1 MRAPRI
7 VILAVVLSSALA
19 LGATAAE
26 ASHQSPGEPCAP
38 AAAASPSDDREE
50 AGRGAGLIAPPA
62 LGPALSH
69 QDAGGHPPIRN
80 AKRATAPDAPD
91 THQTPEPALP
101 AAEAA
106 HRAASDTS
114 GGKPSPA
121 DAAADHGPTAPCE
134 TVTEQEQPVDSAPE
148 VAAEGTPAPAP
159 DPAPAPAPDPAPPAS
174 SPRTLYIGGAAIPYR
189 DVRGGTTPDAGAG
202 LWLGSDDTADG
213 SWGYFVGHNPGPF
226 APVKTLGCGSTITLC
241 DTAGATRTYIVRDVF
256 TIETTATWKTI
267 AGRVTGY
274 GESLV
279 LQTCTGDGATNTI
292 VVAA

>member
-1 MRAPRI
+1 
-7 VILAVVLSSALA
+7 
-19 LGATAAE
+19 
-26 ASHQSPGEPCAP
+26 
-38 AAAASPSDDREE
+38 
-50 AGRGAGLIAPPA
+50 
-62 LGPALSH
+62 
-69 QDAGGHPPIRN
+69 
-80 AKRATAPDAPD
+80 
-91 THQTPEPALP
+91 
-101 AAEAA
+101 
-106 HRAASDTS
+106 
-114 GGKPSPA
+114 
-121 DAAADHGPTAPCE
+121 
-134 TVTEQEQPVDSAPE
+134 VTEQEQPVDSAPE
-148 VAAEGTPAPAP
+148 AAAEGT
-159 DPAPAPAPDPAPPAS
+159 PAPAPDPAPPAS

-241 DTAGATRTYIVRDVF
+241 DAAGATRTYIVRDVF